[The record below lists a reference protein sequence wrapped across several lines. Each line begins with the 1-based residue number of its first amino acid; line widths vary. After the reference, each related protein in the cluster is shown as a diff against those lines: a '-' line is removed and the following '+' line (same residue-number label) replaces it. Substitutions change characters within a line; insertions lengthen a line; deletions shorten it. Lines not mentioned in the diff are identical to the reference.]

1 MEVPR
6 SVLLVSVE
14 ALSLHA
20 GVVVQDRL
28 KPLVGEV
35 SSLAGD
41 PLGGLEA
48 AYLLGTGIGDVECD
62 QWGLYFLVGTALAT

>member
-1 MEVPR
+1 MAPC

-20 GVVVQDRL
+20 GLVVQDRL
-28 KPLVGEV
+28 MNPVEEV
-35 SSLAGD
+35 SSLVGD

-48 AYLLGTGIGDVECD
+48 D
-62 QWGLYFLVGTALAT
+62 

>member
-1 MEVPR
+1 MVPR

-20 GVVVQDRL
+20 GLVVQDRL
-28 KPLVGEV
+28 KTPVEEV

-41 PLGGLEA
+41 PSGGLEA
-48 AYLLGTGIGDVECD
+48 GYLLGTGIGDMECD
-62 QWGLYFLVGTALAT
+62 